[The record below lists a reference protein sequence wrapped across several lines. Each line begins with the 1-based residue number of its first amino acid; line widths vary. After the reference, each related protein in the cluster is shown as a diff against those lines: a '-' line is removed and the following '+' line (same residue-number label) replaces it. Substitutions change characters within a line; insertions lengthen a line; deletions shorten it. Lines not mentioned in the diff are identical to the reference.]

1 MSATAPAPAPL
12 RGADPALVAALR
24 EALSARQDIR
34 LALLYGSHAR
44 GRARPD
50 SDVDVAALGADLNP
64 FALGARLSLAVDWEV
79 EVLDLAQATHP
90 LLKAILRDGV
100 VLHEGERH
108 AAARWRTGAIIEVE
122 TDGPAFDRMRDAYLA
137 ALAERAGGR

>member
-1 MSATAPAPAPL
+1 MPEAAADPAL
-12 RGADPALVAALR
+12 RGADPRLVAALR
-24 EALSARQDIR
+24 EALAGSRDVR

-44 GRARPD
+44 GCARPD
-50 SDVDVAALGADLNP
+50 SDVDVAALGEDLNP
-64 FALGARLSLAVDWEV
+64 FALGARLSLAVDREV

-108 AAARWRTGAIIEVE
+108 AAARWRTRAIIEVE